1 MFINEKEFA
10 NLIDQYTNL
19 IFSVCLNITNDYF
32 DSEDLTQETFLA
44 AYRNIHTF
52 KGGNLKAW
60 LCKIAV
66 NKCRDHLRKYKHK
79 YDKTLPQDKVLKDV
93 SVLPMEERIA
103 QKETYHYI
111 TDVIDNLREPYHSVA
126 HHYYILNLPLSDFA
140 KQKKIPIKT
149 AQTQIRRAKKII
161 RDRCKEVCKD
171 DSI

>member
-1 MFINEKEFA
+1 MFINDKDFA

-32 DSEDLTQETFLA
+32 ESEDLTQETFLA
-44 AYRNIHTF
+44 AYRHMHKF
-52 KGGNLKAW
+52 KGGNVKAW

-66 NKCRDHLRKYKHK
+66 NKCRDHLRKHK
-79 YDKTLPQDKVLKDV
+79 YDIKLPRDGALQDTSIL
-93 SVLPMEERIA
+93 SMEESFA
-103 QKETYHYI
+103 QKDMHQRI
-111 TDVIDNLREPYHSVA
+111 VNIINSLHEPYRSVA
-126 HHYYILNLPLSDFA
+126 RHYYILNLPLSDFA

-161 RDRCKEVCKD
+161 RDRCKEVCQD